1 MADYKTN
8 PALPVANQFV
18 EDVFGIPNAVA
29 VDCSVLP
36 LSDGSA
42 IIQYR
47 GSSISTADF
56 AGVPA
61 GIIYDIAQG
70 KVYVKNF
77 SGSWAQIQYTSV

>member
-18 EDVFGIPNAVA
+18 EDAFGIPNAVA
-29 VDCSVLP
+29 LECSVLP

-47 GSSISTADF
+47 GASISTADF

-61 GIIYDIAQG
+61 GVIFDIAQG
-70 KVYVKNF
+70 TAYVKDF
-77 SGSWAQIQYTSV
+77 GGSWAALQYAGT